1 MIKAGVGTST
11 TQSSVEA
18 ASEAALAAMEQAG
31 ADECDWALVF
41 STFPHRANYEEILKS
56 VCLITK
62 TKNVSGCSALGVLS
76 NSGEIEAEPGIVVLA
91 VSSSAIRAKP
101 FIVHQL
107 GAGGMKAGEEIGDT
121 LKSSTDEGSLLT
133 LLPDP
138 FHIHPELLF
147 QGVRSKLGD
156 IPIVGASASE
166 DPRINDTFE
175 FYGDT
180 VASGA
185 VSGLLFSGEFSY
197 KIDITQG
204 CQLVGET
211 CVVTGCNKNVI
222 SELDGEPALDVLKK
236 MIPNSLI
243 SDPLNI
249 MRLIF
254 VAFPPARGQGEITGG
269 DYLVR
274 NLIGFDPE
282 LGAIAVAENVEEG
295 QVVSFTMRNPDM
307 ARQDLKQML
316 GRVSA
321 SGSNARPFKFGLY
334 FNCCA
339 RGTSLYG
346 LEGIDTAY
354 INNAL
359 GDIPIAGFFGNAEF
373 APLRGSNHLFTYTGV
388 LVLFSEK

>member
-1 MIKAGVGTST
+1 MIKAGVGSST
-11 TQSSVEA
+11 IVSSVEA
-18 ASEAALAAMEQAG
+18 ANEAAEAAMRQSR

-41 STFPHRANYEEILKS
+41 CTFPHRANYEEILKS
-56 VCLITK
+56 VCQITK

-76 NSGEIEAEPGIVVLA
+76 NAGEIEAEPGIVVLA
-91 VSSSAIRAKP
+91 VTSSEIRAKP

-121 LKSSTDEGSLLT
+121 LKSRVSEGSLLT

-147 QGVRSKLGD
+147 QGVRSKLGE

-185 VSGLLFSGEFSY
+185 VAGFLLSGEFSY
-197 KIDITQG
+197 QIDITQG
-204 CQLVGET
+204 CQLVGNT
-211 CVVTGCNKNVI
+211 CVITECDKNVI
-222 SELDGEPALDVLKK
+222 SRLDGEPALDVLKK

-243 SDPLNI
+243 GDPLNI

-254 VAFPPARGQGEITGG
+254 VAFPPVRGQTEITGG
-269 DYLVR
+269 GYLVR
-274 NLIGFDPE
+274 NLTGFDPE
-282 LGAIAVAENVEEG
+282 LGAIAVSENVEEG
-295 QVVSFTMRNPDM
+295 QVISFTMRNPDV

-316 GRVSA
+316 ERISA
-321 SGSNARPFKFGLY
+321 HNSPARPFRFGLY

-373 APLRGSNHLFTYTGV
+373 APLMGSNHLFTYTGV